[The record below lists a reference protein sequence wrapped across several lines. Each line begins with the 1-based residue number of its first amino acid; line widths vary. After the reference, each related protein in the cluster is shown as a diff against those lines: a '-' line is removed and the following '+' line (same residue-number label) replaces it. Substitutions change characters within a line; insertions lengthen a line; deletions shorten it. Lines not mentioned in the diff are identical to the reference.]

1 MREVWYHNEIGQST
15 IALFLFHQLIVLR
28 RIVWKYLWIE
38 SLDEIGEETVR
49 LKSAKFAI
57 WGLCEVAEQNVLVLA

>member
-38 SLDEIGEETVR
+38 SLDEIGEKAMR
-49 LKSAKFAI
+49 FKSDEFAI
-57 WGLCEVAEQNVLVLA
+57 RSLCEVAEQNVLVLA